1 MKILLSIKPEF
12 AYKIFSGEKKYEY
25 RRTIFKNKN
34 VRSVIVYVSS
44 PISKVIGEF
53 EVDSVLSG
61 IPEKIWDKTHKES
74 GITKSL
80 FDSYVEKKKKIY
92 AIKIGKTRKYK
103 NDLFLE
109 RDFNLNFAPQSFV
122 YL

>member
-1 MKILLSIKPEF
+1 MRILLSIKPEF

-25 RRTIFKNKN
+25 RRTIFKNRN
-34 VRSVIVYVSS
+34 VRNIIVYVSS
-44 PISKVIGEF
+44 PVSKVIGEF
-53 EVDSVLSG
+53 EIECILSDL
-61 IPEKIWDKTHKES
+61 PEKIWNKTHKES
-74 GITKSL
+74 GITKPF
-80 FDSYVEKKKKIY
+80 FDRYTEKKKKIY

-109 RDFNLNFAPQSFV
+109 KDFNLNFAPQSFV